1 MAIDQ
6 HPSRPLIS
14 LVPIR
19 PTLPI
24 VFRDM
29 GIIISPSLLFSRPIK
44 TLFGIGLF
52 QQYHNILCCP
62 SKNFA

>member
-29 GIIISPSLLFSRPIK
+29 GIIVTIPIV
-44 TLFGIGLF
+44 F
-52 QQYHNILCCP
+52 QANHKPCLE
-62 SKNFA
+62 

>member
-14 LVPIR
+14 LVHIR
-19 PTLPI
+19 PALPI

-29 GIIISPSLLFSRPIK
+29 GIIISPSLLFSRPI
-44 TLFGIGLF
+44 TNLVWNRPF
-52 QQYHNILCCP
+52 
-62 SKNFA
+62 SKIP